1 MHRLESI
8 GLRWSRCPDDTPPA
22 GRELHSA
29 ALAMALRHQST
40 FTLEELRRLGVRD
53 LHADD
58 FVKVKLTSPADLTAA
73 ATDVPN
79 AGGGLG
85 DARDGASVTTVGYY
99 RPCDTPTPTSH
110 TCTATL
116 SLPEYPSAEALH
128 AGLQEAFA
136 NMEKGGLHEHTHR

>member
-1 MHRLESI
+1 
-8 GLRWSRCPDDTPPA
+8 
-22 GRELHSA
+22 
-29 ALAMALRHQST
+29 MALRHQST

-116 SLPEYPSAEALH
+116 RLPEYPSAEALH
-128 AGLQEAFA
+128 AGLQEAFP